1 MLTIN
6 IPVYNIDARPLVF
19 ELAKQ
24 VKNATIETE
33 IRVYDDGSDEATK
46 TKNRELN
53 KIPFVTYLEMDKNI
67 GRSAI
72 RNKMAKESKGICLL
86 FIDADS
92 AVVTGNYLQNYVDHL
107 DKGRVLCGGT
117 KYSAHKPKDRHKLLR
132 WLYGTKREAI
142 SASERNRKKGF
153 IITSN
158 NFITEKELF
167 LKTLFNEKIGPYGHE
182 DTLLGY
188 ELFKNGVLPFHI
200 DNPVEHTGLENSA
213 TFLNK
218 TQSALKNLLLKKKN
232 IVRSQADFIA
242 QVRFLNRYSKI
253 TSFIPAFLLRI
264 FYYLFHRL
272 LTKNLTGGNPQLF
285 WFDVYKLCYFAKI
298 KNREPE

>member
-33 IRVYDDGSDEATK
+33 IRIYDDGSVEATK
-46 TKNRELN
+46 AKNRELN
-53 KIPFVTYLEMDKNI
+53 KIPFVIYLEMDKNF

-72 RNKMAKESKGICLL
+72 RNKMAKESKGIRLL

-92 AVVTGNYLQNYVDHL
+92 AEVTGNYLQNYVDHL
-107 DKGRVLCGGT
+107 DKGKVLCGGT
-117 KYSAHKPKDRHKLLR
+117 RYSAHKPKDRHKLLR

-142 SASERNRKKGF
+142 SASVRNKEKGF

-158 NFITEKELF
+158 NFLIEKELF
-167 LKTLFNEKIGPYGHE
+167 LKTLFNEEIGPYGHE

-218 TQSALKNLLLKKKN
+218 TQSALKNLLFIQKN
-232 IVRSQADFIA
+232 IVRNEADFIT
-242 QVRFLNRYSKI
+242 QVRFLNRYTII
-253 TSFIPAFLLRI
+253 TTFIPVFLLRL
-264 FYYLFHRL
+264 FYNLFHNL
-272 LTKNLTGGNPQLF
+272 WVKNLTGCNPQLF